1 MDASAVAQAALALS
15 INNSRDAA
23 MNELLQERE
32 RLAMAAEDMRTFVA
46 SRHFTRDL
54 ISQPQRG
61 SVSPAH
67 VPWTWKRAYNQLL
80 SQWQNRHDAIH
91 EALRDV
97 RMGEPES
104 AERLL
109 RHEVGEFSDNEEN
122 DEHLREYPA

>member
-1 MDASAVAQAALALS
+1 MDASAIAQAALALS
-15 INNSRDAA
+15 VDNSRDAA

-54 ISQPQRG
+54 ISEPHRG
-61 SVSPAH
+61 LARTH
-67 VPWTWKRAYNQLL
+67 VPRTWKRAHNLLL

-97 RMGEPES
+97 RMGEPER

-109 RHEVGEFSDNEEN
+109 RHEVGELSDNEEN